1 MNKLYHNSF
10 PGLKSAG
17 FTLIELL
24 VVVLI
29 IGILSAVALPQY
41 TRAVEKSRASEGITL
56 VRAAAQAQK
65 AFYLAN
71 GEYTADFSSLD
82 FTFPGNASGS
92 CFNTKNFSVCLHD
105 VNASTMHIQA
115 MRLEQGATGLWYI
128 IFYTQRDKLDCVAPA
143 SDAAANRF
151 CRSFNPVS
159 EACPETGY
167 NCYAV

>member
-1 MNKLYHNSF
+1 MQ
-10 PGLKSAG
+10 KSLG

-41 TRAVEKSRASEGITL
+41 TKAVEKSRASEGITL

-71 GEYTADFSSLD
+71 GKYTADFSDLD
-82 FTFPGNASGS
+82 FTFPGNPSGS

-105 VNASTMHIQA
+105 VNASSMHIQA
-115 MRLEQGATGLWYI
+115 MRSDRNATGLWYI
-128 IFYTQRDKLDCVAPA
+128 VFYIQRDKPDCVAPA

-159 EACPETGY
+159 EPCPETGY
-167 NCYAV
+167 NCYAI